1 MAMVGLVVLMACV
14 NVSSLLLV
22 RAAARVKEMSV
33 RYAMGA
39 GRWQIIRQLLMEG
52 LLLGLLG
59 GVLGLAMAPMVSAFL
74 ARRIVGDAATELPFS
89 SHPDVRILLF
99 NFGLAFLVS
108 VLFSLAPA
116 LRFLSPDMVSSLK
129 QQTTQARVSICA
141 SGAFPS
147 ECRSG

>member
-1 MAMVGLVVLMACV
+1 
-14 NVSSLLLV
+14 LLLV

-39 GRWQIIRQLLMEG
+39 GRWNIIQQLLMEG

-59 GVLGLAMAPMVSAFL
+59 GALGLAIAPVVTAFL
-74 ARRIVGDAATELPFS
+74 TRKMMGDGAAELPFS
-89 SHPDVRILLF
+89 SHPDMQILLF

-116 LRFLSPDMVSSLK
+116 LRFRIR
-129 QQTTQARVSICA
+129 TWSI
-141 SGAFPS
+141 
-147 ECRSG
+147 R